1 MRRYKLRQAGF
12 KLYVGYMQSIARVG
26 IGYGKAERLKMK
38 VGKIGSVSFAVDR
51 P

>member
-1 MRRYKLRQAGF
+1 MLAIF
-12 KLYVGYMQSIARVG
+12 KLYVCYMQSIARVG

>member
-1 MRRYKLRQAGF
+1 MVSRYREAIRKV
-12 KLYVGYMQSIARVG
+12 YVGYMKSIAKVG

>member
-1 MRRYKLRQAGF
+1 MLAICRV
-12 KLYVGYMQSIARVG
+12 YVNYMQSITRVG

>member
-1 MRRYKLRQAGF
+1 
-12 KLYVGYMQSIARVG
+12 MQSIARVG

-38 VGKIGSVSFAVDR
+38 VGKIGSVLYAVDR

>member
-1 MRRYKLRQAGF
+1 MK
-12 KLYVGYMQSIARVG
+12 SIAKVG

>member
-1 MRRYKLRQAGF
+1 MVSRYREAIC

-26 IGYGKAERLKMK
+26 IGYGKVERLKMK
-38 VGKIGSVSFAVDR
+38 VGKIGSVSYAVDR